1 MESFALV
8 RALDKNL
15 TIVSEAERAALY
27 GLPDFDDFQRAEY
40 FDLTAEE
47 RTLVQ
52 SRVGLAEQ
60 VSCILQIGYFKA
72 K

>member
-1 MESFALV
+1 V

-40 FDLTAEE
+40 FTLTAEE
-47 RTLVQ
+47 RTLAQ
-52 SRVGLAEQ
+52 SRVGLSEQ
-60 VSCILQIGYFKA
+60 I
-72 K
+72 

>member
-1 MESFALV
+1 V

-27 GLPDFDDFQRAEY
+27 GLPDFDDFQRDEY

-47 RTLVQ
+47 RT
-52 SRVGLAEQ
+52 
-60 VSCILQIGYFKA
+60 VSFRQACMTRQRA
-72 K
+72 CC